1 MTYIFHVSKLV
12 AKYINPLSKYEF
24 SHTDTL
30 SFLELLKNSKNDKSY
45 EDSSNDI
52 KSLFTGI
59 PV

>member
-1 MTYIFHVSKLV
+1 MTYIFNVSKVV

-24 SHTDTL
+24 SNTDTL

-52 KSLFTGI
+52 KRFFTGI